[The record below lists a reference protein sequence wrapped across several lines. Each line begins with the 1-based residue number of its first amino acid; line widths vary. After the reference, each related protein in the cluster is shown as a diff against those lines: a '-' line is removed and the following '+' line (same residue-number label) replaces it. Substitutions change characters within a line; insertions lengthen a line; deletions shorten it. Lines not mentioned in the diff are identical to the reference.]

1 MGHGPLLLQD
11 LLHPP
16 GHGGHQRLQVVIF
29 RHLCHPQPGD
39 ILLPLLNVG
48 GRGLPQPHLHP
59 GPGVLYG
66 IEVWTVPW
74 PLDQL
79 DVGPVNHSCLC
90 MNLTELKFEFWKK
103 QLNEESSSNC
113 EVIEYTHENFSVHS

>member
-48 GRGLPQPHLHP
+48 GRGLPQPDLHP

-79 DVGPVNHSCLC
+79 DVGPFLSVY
-90 MNLTELKFEFWKK
+90 EFD
-103 QLNEESSSNC
+103 
-113 EVIEYTHENFSVHS
+113 